1 MLDINLIINHSSDIK
16 NKLLSRGY
24 ELSVN
29 KLEDLYYRRKDII
42 KKKEDLAANKNQISD
57 QFKTCKDESE
67 REKLKTS
74 SVNLENEIQSN
85 KDKLLEIENNLKN
98 ILTSNIS
105 KAYLNL
111 KLNEEKIISLL
122 NEFANPKKMASF
134 FINNATTD
142 FLFIRPSGNP
152 IDAKGFEQMITGDI
166 VQEKAEITK
175 IHRFEF
181 LSENIVMCIFTL
193 GSKFTYKGTP
203 NDDLPTVTSIFK
215 KVNNVWKIHWMQ
227 RSTGNSDL
235 SIWD

>member
-1 MLDINLIINHSSDIK
+1 MND
-16 NKLLSRGY
+16 
-24 ELSVN
+24 
-29 KLEDLYYRRKDII
+29 
-42 KKKEDLAANKNQISD
+42 KE
-57 QFKTCKDESE
+57 T
-67 REKLKTS
+67 
-74 SVNLENEIQSN
+74 
-85 KDKLLEIENNLKN
+85 
-98 ILTSNIS
+98 
-105 KAYLNL
+105 
-111 KLNEEKIISLL
+111 IISLL

-134 FINNATTD
+134 FVNNATSD

-175 IHRFEF
+175 FHRFEF

-193 GSKFTYKGTP
+193 GSKFTYKGES

-235 SIWD
+235 SLWD